1 MNRNK
6 QMAATLRGL
15 AQELEDTAVIQI
27 TRPEFTLLIDSLEYA
42 INQTRESEG
51 VKHIYTCSGDPYELL
66 DCADT
71 AEYLMSRLIEAY
83 NAPSGIKLNI
93 NK

>member
-6 QMAATLRGL
+6 QMAATLKGL
-15 AQELEDTAVIQI
+15 AQELEDTAVIQMSKA
-27 TRPEFTLLIDSLEYA
+27 EFTFLIDSLEYA

-51 VKHIYTCSGDPYELL
+51 AEHIYTCSGDPGELL

-71 AEYLMSRLIEAY
+71 AEYLMSRLIRAY
-83 NAPSGIKLNI
+83 VAPSGIKLNI